1 MRRRLKIYLSHPL
14 GLRHEIKE
22 WTKELEEKLHVR
34 IHNPF
39 YDARARKRIDI
50 TLFDR
55 GKLKPYSVEEK
66 RKSEKMVERDLEAIR
81 NCDVLIGVLPY
92 LSIDIIMEI
101 FYSGYVLQK
110 PTLVL
115 TYLKGHP
122 WLNTVARI
130 YNTRK
135 GIVNEIRKIEEVM
148 NYE

>member
-122 WLNTVARI
+122 WLDTVARI

-148 NYE
+148 NYK

>member
-22 WTKELEEKLHVR
+22 WAKELEEELHVR
-34 IHNPF
+34 IYNPV
-39 YDARARKRIDI
+39 YNVRARKRIDI
-50 TLFDR
+50 SLFDR

-66 RKSEKMVERDLEAIR
+66 RKSEEIVERNLEAIR
-81 NCDVLIGVLPY
+81 NCDVIIAVLPY
-92 LSIDIIMEI
+92 PSMGITMEI

-115 TYLKGHP
+115 TYLRGHP

-130 YNTRK
+130 YNTRE
-135 GIVNEIRKIEEVM
+135 GIVDEIRRIREVM

>member
-14 GLRHEIKE
+14 GLIHETRE
-22 WTKELEEKLHVR
+22 WTKELEEKLNVR
-34 IHNPF
+34 VYDPF
-39 YDARARKRIDI
+39 YDVRARKRVDI

-66 RKSEKMVERDLEAIR
+66 NKSEKIVERNLEAIK

-92 LSIDIIMEI
+92 LSIGTIMEI

-135 GIVNEIRKIEEVM
+135 GVVNEIRRIRDVM
-148 NYE
+148 NY

>member
-1 MRRRLKIYLSHPL
+1 MRRRLKIYLSHPPS
-14 GLRHEIKE
+14 LRHEIKE

-34 IHNPF
+34 IYNPF
-39 YDARARKRIDI
+39 YDARARKRMDI
-50 TLFDR
+50 ALFDR
-55 GKLKPYSVEEK
+55 GKLKQYSVEEK
-66 RKSEKMVERDLEAIR
+66 RKSERIVERNLEAIK
-81 NCDVLIGVLPY
+81 NCDLLIGVLPY
-92 LSIDIIMEI
+92 LSVGTIMEI

-122 WLNTVARI
+122 WLDTVARI

-135 GIVNEIRKIEEVM
+135 GIVNEIRRIEEVM